1 MVVVRVLG
9 VPVAV
14 WLVLRAGGW
23 LWCSLPVV
31 VHLVL
36 RAVLVVRVSCVP
48 LVVQLVLQALGVLRC
63 EGGVRVGPLSSTT
76 SSPLALSFV

>member
-1 MVVVRVLG
+1 M
-9 VPVAV
+9 
-14 WLVLRAGGW
+14 
-23 LWCSLPVV
+23 

-36 RAVLVVRVSCVP
+36 RAVLVVRVSCVA
-48 LVVQLVLQALGVLRC
+48 LVVGLVLRGLGVLRC